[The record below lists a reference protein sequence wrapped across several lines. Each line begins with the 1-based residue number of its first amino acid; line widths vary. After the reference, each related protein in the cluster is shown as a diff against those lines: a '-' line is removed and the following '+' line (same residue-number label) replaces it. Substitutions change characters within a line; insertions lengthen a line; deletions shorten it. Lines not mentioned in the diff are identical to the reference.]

1 MIAQRLPGSPAVT
14 VPDEQARRE
23 IPVSEVDRW
32 LGEYKVQ
39 RVRSAW
45 PFVATGVPF
54 ELPAAASEGE
64 RLAQELYR
72 QRIAWPEAQDRL
84 RRYHLAAG
92 DRAEYLRVTAILADA
107 FPFSGPLQFDTAAA
121 LIALERP
128 ADALRYA
135 RRAAELEPRNVNHL
149 LVLAHALILNGRP
162 GEARP
167 LLERVLELEPGNPTA
182 REVLPQ
188 LGAG

>member
-1 MIAQRLPGSPAVT
+1 MTDLSKA
-14 VPDEQARRE
+14 DEQARRE
-23 IPVSEVDRW
+23 IPVSDVDRW

-45 PFVATGVPF
+45 PFTAAGKPY
-54 ELPAAASEGE
+54 ELPPPASEGE

-72 QRIAWPEAQDRL
+72 QRITWAEAQEGL
-84 RRYHLAAG
+84 RRYQLGAG
-92 DRAEYLRVTAILADA
+92 DRAEYLRTTAILADA
-107 FPFSGPLQFDTAAA
+107 FPFTGPLQFDTAAA
-121 LIALERP
+121 LIALGRP

-149 LVLAHALILNGRP
+149 LVQAHALIQNGRQ
-162 GEARP
+162 GEARSV
-167 LLERVLELEPGNPTA
+167 LERVLELEPGNPTA

-188 LGAG
+188 LGGG